1 MPRKN
6 VLARCAK
13 RGLIDQ
19 FPSLGIAAEGLGR
32 ESARPSGERA
42 SRGGASG
49 GERGNAL
56 TRALDGK
63 RTIEI
68 VTGRGRKEGM

>member
-19 FPSLGIAAEGLGR
+19 FPSLRNAAEGLGR

-49 GERGNAL
+49 GEAGQRSDARSGWE
-56 TRALDGK
+56 RDH
-63 RTIEI
+63 RDRDRS
-68 VTGRGRKEGM
+68 GREGM